1 MTRLAPAVLALCL
14 LAAPA
19 MAQEESSSD
28 SAPSPGSQGGGWSF
42 SVGAGTDNRSK
53 NASKSNGDP
62 FISGTAEWE
71 SRSGFFY
78 AGPSFETIKS
88 NGSDVEFNAVV
99 GARPYLAG
107 FDIDVSAVYKVRP
120 GSDAGLDDEEWQ
132 VGAVVERSVGPAR
145 ALLRV
150 EYAFDAF
157 GSTDSYVWTEAEAGW
172 AFTNKL
178 EGSVAIG
185 KREQKG
191 SVDYIG
197 WNVGATYALTDA
209 LELDLRYHD
218 TDANSEGEQYEEAL
232 VASVNYAF

>member
-1 MTRLAPAVLALCL
+1 MTRLAPAALALCL

-19 MAQEESSSD
+19 LAQEESSSD
-28 SAPSPGSQGGGWSF
+28 SASSVGSQGGWAF

-62 FISGTAEWE
+62 FVSGTAEWE
-71 SRSGFFY
+71 SQSGFFY
-78 AGPSFETIKS
+78 AGPSFETVKS
-88 NGSDVEFNAVV
+88 NGADVEFNAVV
-99 GARPYLAG
+99 GARPYWAG
-107 FDIDVSAVYKVRP
+107 FDIDLSAVYKVRP
-120 GSDAGLDDEEWQ
+120 GSDDGVDDEEWQ
-132 VGAVVERSVGPAR
+132 VGAIVERSVGPAR

-172 AFTNKL
+172 AFTNRL
-178 EGSVAIG
+178 EGSVAVG

-191 SVDYIG
+191 SIDYVG
-197 WNVGATYALTDA
+197 WNVGATYALTNA
-209 LELDLRYHD
+209 LELDLRYYD
-218 TDANSEGEQYEEAL
+218 TDANSEGEQYKEAL

>member
-1 MTRLAPAVLALCL
+1 
-14 LAAPA
+14 

-28 SAPSPGSQGGGWSF
+28 SAPSPGSQGGGWSL

-232 VASVNYAF
+232 VASVNYSF